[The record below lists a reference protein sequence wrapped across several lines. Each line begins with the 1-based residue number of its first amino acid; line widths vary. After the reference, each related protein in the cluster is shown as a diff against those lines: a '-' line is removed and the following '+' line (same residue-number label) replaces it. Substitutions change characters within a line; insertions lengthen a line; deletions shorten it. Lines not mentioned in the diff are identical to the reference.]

1 MKGIRE
7 KIVEK
12 LLENL
17 HDKAISK
24 IQEDEK
30 SFCDDKGEIKLNRR
44 RVASKY

>member
-1 MKGIRE
+1 MKEIR
-7 KIVEK
+7 KRIAEK

-24 IQEDEK
+24 IQEDAK